1 MLLYAP
7 TAGFSR
13 LGNYIKCEYFKTVN
27 LGCGIKKQESL
38 IRRCRKRDI
47 LSPPR
52 VGQLGK
58 NICIDTDSALG
69 GFLESLIGGFDKT

>member
-1 MLLYAP
+1 MKDYK
-7 TAGFSR
+7 R
-13 LGNYIKCEYFKTVN
+13 EN
-27 LGCGIKKQESL
+27 LGCGFKKFEIL

-47 LSPPR
+47 LCPPR